1 MLSLI
6 SADGLGRTSL
16 STTSPSVNS
25 LIWFVG
31 RFYKAL
37 VNAFLATL
45 IAIFLGTFTGDVG
58 SPSLLISES

>member
-6 SADGLGRTSL
+6 SDGLERTSL
-16 STTSPSVNS
+16 ATTSPSVNS

-45 IAIFLGTFTGDVG
+45 IAIFLGAFTGVIG
-58 SPSLLISES
+58 SPSLLISEN